1 MREIRTIA
9 VIGAGRLGRGIAHLA
24 VLGGYRTI
32 LEDILPAALRR
43 AEDEIRTNL
52 GKAVENGKVR
62 AEEADA
68 ALNRLEF
75 ATLLEDA
82 ARAAD
87 LVIEAVPEEFDSKEE
102 IFRLLDRICRPGT
115 VLASNTS
122 SLSVTEIAA
131 VTERPQN
138 VVGLHFASS
147 EGEMSLIEV
156 IRGAQTD
163 DPTFEAAV
171 SVGRRI
177 GKGTVAIRHASEMS
191 RVAEP

>member
-1 MREIRTIA
+1 
-9 VIGAGRLGRGIAHLA
+9 
-24 VLGGYRTI
+24 
-32 LEDILPAALRR
+32 
-43 AEDEIRTNL
+43 
-52 GKAVENGKVR
+52 
-62 AEEADA
+62 
-68 ALNRLEF
+68 
-75 ATLLEDA
+75 
-82 ARAAD
+82 
-87 LVIEAVPEEFDSKEE
+87 VPEEFDSKEE

-177 GKGTVAIRHASEMS
+177 GKETVAIRHASEMS